1 MAGTPQYPD
10 DWATKFASLEQR
22 LNDLAAAAASRVAF
36 TGGTLSGDLTVAGTL
51 TAGTLTAGG
60 ITATGSL
67 SIGND
72 LTVTDDT
79 TIGGDLAVTGTAS
92 VTGNLTLGGD
102 ATLYRRS
109 AGILGT
115 LAEIWAEHT
124 NFFDGA
130 WLTIVTGDTTPRLNI
145 ETGGAMSWGP
155 GNAARD
161 TNLFRSAADTLTTD
175 DTLTIGTNLKLTN
188 AGGGLYVKEGTN
200 ATMGAATLVAGTVT
214 VNTTQ
219 VGANSRIFL
228 TGQGAGGTV
237 GFLRVSA
244 RVNGT
249 SFTILSSSATDTRS
263 VAWLIVE
270 PA

>member
-1 MAGTPQYPD
+1 MPGLPQYPD
-10 DWATKFASLEQR
+10 DWASKFADLDR
-22 LNDLAAAAASRVAF
+22 RINDLAAAAQTRVGF
-36 TGGTLSGDLTVAGTL
+36 TGGTLSGDLTVAGTV
-51 TAGTLTAGG
+51 TAGSLSAGAVTSTTV
-60 ITATGSL
+60 TATGSL

-72 LTVTDDT
+72 LTVTDDA
-79 TIGGDLAVTGTAS
+79 TIGGDLAVTGT
-92 VTGNLTLGGD
+92 LTLGGD
-102 ATLYRRS
+102 ATLYRRA
-109 AGILGT
+109 AGIFGT
-115 LAEIWAEHT
+115 TAEIWAEHT

-130 WLTIVTGDTTPRLNI
+130 WLTIVTGDSTPRLNI

-155 GNAARD
+155 GNAVRD
-161 TNLFRSAADTLTTD
+161 TFLHRTGVGILATD
-175 DTLTIGTNLKLTN
+175 AEFDVGTNLKLTT
-188 AGGGLYVKEGTN
+188 AGGGLYVKEGGN
-200 ATMGAATLVAGTVT
+200 ATMGAATLVTGTVT
-214 VNTTQ
+214 VNTTK

-263 VAWLIVE
+263 VAWLLVE

>member
-1 MAGTPQYPD
+1 MAGLPQYPD
-10 DWATKFASLEQR
+10 DWASKFADLDR
-22 LNDLAAAAASRVAF
+22 RINDLAAAAQTRVPF
-36 TGGTLSGDLTVAGTL
+36 TGGTLTGDLTVAGTL
-51 TAGTLTAGG
+51 TAGTLTATTLTASG

-72 LTVTDDT
+72 LTVTDDAT
-79 TIGGDLAVTGTAS
+79 VGGDLA

-102 ATLYRRS
+102 ATLYRRA
-109 AGILGT
+109 AGIVGT

-130 WLTIVTGDTTPRLNI
+130 WLTIVTGDSTPRLNI

-161 TNLFRSAADTLTTD
+161 TNLFRSAPDTLTTD
-175 DTLTIGTNLKLTN
+175 DTFTVGTNLKLTN
-188 AGGGLYVKEGTN
+188 AGGGLYVKEGGN
-200 ATMGAATLVAGTVT
+200 ATMGASTLVGGTVT
-214 VNTTQ
+214 VNTSK

>member
-1 MAGTPQYPD
+1 VAGLPQYPD
-10 DWATKFASLEQR
+10 DWASKFADLER
-22 LNDLAAAAASRVAF
+22 RINDLAAAAQTRVPF
-36 TGGTLSGDLTVAGTL
+36 TGGTLTGDLTVGGTL
-51 TAGTLTAGG
+51 TAGSLSAGA

-72 LTVTDDT
+72 LTVTDDASV
-79 TIGGDLAVTGTAS
+79 GGDLA

-102 ATLYRRS
+102 ATLYRRA
-109 AGILGT
+109 AGIVGT

-130 WLTIVTGDTTPRLNI
+130 WLTIVTGDSVPRLNI

-161 TNLFRSAADTLTTD
+161 TFLHRTGVGILATD
-175 DTLTIGTNLKLTN
+175 AEFDVGGNLKLTT

-214 VNTTQ
+214 VNTTKAS
-219 VGANSRIFL
+219 ANSRIFL

-263 VAWLIVE
+263 VAWLIAE